1 MKKQLSKSKLSF
13 LNAELE
19 YSLSNDLITSE
30 QKRLIL
36 EQYEPK
42 PELNFIKVV
51 VTIGAVLVGLG
62 VLSFIASNWDGIG
75 KIAKLAIIF
84 GAFITVNLTGYLLM
98 DHYPK
103 TGRSFLYLGVLIYG
117 AGIFLIG
124 QIFNFGGDFT
134 RAFLL
139 WSLGIIPMALQQK
152 DKYLMLLSNI
162 LFGVYITGSF
172 EKDFPWVGIIGIPAL
187 YFAFQYFYK
196 SKLLLFFANLTVID
210 FIFLLVIQFEVKG
223 LYSGFIFFCLGLIM
237 YFIEHSL
244 HREIFKLQGN
254 VVFGVAGVVLTFP
267 ELWQAVLNTH
277 SAQVSA
283 SVIFAVLFTG
293 LLFALIRKGNII
305 SLLFVCITIFRFYM
319 DTFALLP
326 KSLFFIIG
334 GLLLLGFGYYFER
347 MRKAQGGMRV

>member
-1 MKKQLSKSKLSF
+1 
-13 LNAELE
+13 
-19 YSLSNDLITSE
+19 
-30 QKRLIL
+30 
-36 EQYEPK
+36 
-42 PELNFIKVV
+42 
-51 VTIGAVLVGLG
+51 
-62 VLSFIASNWDGIG
+62 
-75 KIAKLAIIF
+75 
-84 GAFITVNLTGYLLM
+84 
-98 DHYPK
+98 
-103 TGRSFLYLGVLIYG
+103 
-117 AGIFLIG
+117 
-124 QIFNFGGDFT
+124 
-134 RAFLL
+134 
-139 WSLGIIPMALQQK
+139 
-152 DKYLMLLSNI
+152 
-162 LFGVYITGSF
+162 
-172 EKDFPWVGIIGIPAL
+172 
-187 YFAFQYFYK
+187 
-196 SKLLLFFANLTVID
+196 
-210 FIFLLVIQFEVKG
+210 
-223 LYSGFIFFCLGLIM
+223 M